1 MIRVRPQMEPANFDD
16 RCRKGGRQWIKDN
29 PGYDRPRDY
38 WSEFEP
44 DLRKV
49 FNGLCGYC
57 AMMVMKAQVDHFKP
71 VVLLKQDG
79 EDEFAYEWS
88 NFRYGEGVLNQK
100 KSSHIVLDPFKVKDE
115 WFEILL
121 PSLQLVLTSK
131 VPKVKQKLAEF
142 TLKQLGLRDGEVVVR
157 YREVWFSMYRER
169 KLTLEGLKQVAPIIA
184 VAVENDLAKGKDW
197 RKVTL

>member
-1 MIRVRPQMEPANFDD
+1 MIRVRPQKKEPDNYDE
-16 RCRKGGRQWIKDN
+16 RCRKRGRQWLKDH
-29 PGYDRPRDY
+29 PEYDRPRDY

-49 FNGLCGYC
+49 FNSLCGYC

-71 VVLLKQDG
+71 VALLKQGG
-79 EDEFAYEWS
+79 EDELAYEWS
-88 NFRYGEGVLNQK
+88 NFRYGEAVLNQK
-100 KSSHIVLDPFKVKDE
+100 KSNHIVLDPFKVKNE

-131 VPKVKQKLAEF
+131 VPKAKQKLAQF

-169 KLTLEGLKQVAPIIA
+169 KLTLDGLKQVAPLIA
-184 VAVENDLAKGKDW
+184 SAVEKDLAKGKDW
-197 RKVTL
+197 RK